1 MLFNCYVEILN
12 IIYKGVDGK
21 KEEGVKGQIK
31 GKNQI

>member
-1 MLFNCYVEILN
+1 VLFKCEVENSIL
-12 IIYKGVDGK
+12 IYKGVDGK